1 MNIPED
7 FEDEDED
14 MQFDIMFQDDRRDA
28 DNQESLDGDDNAS
41 NYSISQPIDTRR
53 QRSTSANTSA
63 ASSATR
69 VTDFTTVSN
78 TNTATSNTGSTV
90 RRSGQPTG
98 DRVGRPTGSQ
108 GKRRRKKVARKRY
121 RPYGS
126 LVSCPAPFMH
136 ARERV
141 WSKGSHFYVLEV
153 RIILLQPNQE
163 RSHMT

>member
-28 DNQESLDGDDNAS
+28 ENQESLDGDDNAS
-41 NYSISQPIDTRR
+41 NYSVSQPIDTRR

-69 VTDFTTVSN
+69 ATNFTTVRN
-78 TNTATSNTGSTV
+78 TNTATSNTGSI

-98 DRVGRPTGSQ
+98 DRVGRPTGSH

-126 LVSCPAPFMH
+126 HTVTVRTDASLSYTVA
-136 ARERV
+136 
-141 WSKGSHFYVLEV
+141 YVDY
-153 RIILLQPNQE
+153 
-163 RSHMT
+163 

>member
-7 FEDEDED
+7 FEDDEDED

-28 DNQESLDGDDNAS
+28 ENQESLDGDDNAS
-41 NYSISQPIDTRR
+41 NYSQISQPIDTRR

-69 VTDFTTVSN
+69 VTDFNTVSN
-78 TNTATSNTGSTV
+78 TNTATSNTGFTV

-126 LVSCPAPFMH
+126 HTVT
-136 ARERV
+136 
-141 WSKGSHFYVLEV
+141 V
-153 RIILLQPNQE
+153 RTDASL
-163 RSHMT
+163 SYTVAYHVDY